1 MEEKLLLARELAS
14 CLGGIEVQMITDSN
28 ASFHRFM
35 AQSIYGSF
43 MPFVSADTIRM
54 MLDDMQPA
62 CLYILGGILD
72 LSYVVIP
79 LGDRRFLCAGPCLN
93 EEFSESRI
101 RAKLRPF
108 RLTGST
114 AERVIDYCRWQPV
127 LPPES
132 LHRFGSL
139 LCRHVVGLPEPIPHR
154 RIDYRWYQFGQSPI
168 PEPQSEESSIHRIE
182 QRYETSAAL
191 TEAVKQ
197 GNLSLAYSFI
207 QGFQPGMSE
216 IVRSPNPLRNAQNL
230 CIILNTQLR
239 HALEECRIH
248 PYRLDKVSGDIA
260 THIETLKSPEA
271 ASKFCVEII
280 RRYCELSL
288 ENRYHHLNRLSQQA
302 VVYIK
307 THLNDNLTVKDT
319 AAVLLVNA
327 NYLSGVFRREL
338 GMTFIDFLNHQRSE
352 QAAAL
357 LRHTNM
363 QIQRI
368 AAAVGYNNSSYF
380 TRQFVRIFGCT
391 PKEYRAKGLL

>member
-14 CLGGIEVQMITDSN
+14 CLGGIEVQMVADSN
-28 ASFHRFM
+28 DSLHRFL
-35 AQSIYGSF
+35 AQGIYGSF
-43 MPFVSADTIRM
+43 MSFVSADTIRM

-79 LGDRRFLCAGPCLN
+79 LGGRRFLCAGPCLN
-93 EEFSESRI
+93 EEFSESRF

-108 RLTGST
+108 RLSGST
-114 AERVIDYCRWQPV
+114 AERIIHYCRWQPV
-127 LPPES
+127 LPPET
-132 LHRFGSL
+132 LLRFGSL
-139 LCRHVVGLPEPIPHR
+139 LGRHVVGLPEPIPHR

-168 PEPQSEESSIHRIE
+168 PEPQSEEFSIHRIE
-182 QRYETSAAL
+182 QRYEASAAL

-216 IVRSPNPLRNAQNL
+216 IVRNPNPLRNAQNL

-248 PYRLDKVSGDIA
+248 PYQLDKVSGGIA
-260 THIETLKSPEA
+260 AHIETLKSPEA
-271 ASKFCVEII
+271 AGKFCVEII

-307 THLNDNLTVKDT
+307 THLSDNLTVKDT

-338 GMTFIDFLNHQRSE
+338 GMTFIDFLNRQRSE

-368 AAAVGYNNSSYF
+368 AAAVGYNNTSYF

-391 PKEYRAKGLL
+391 PKEYRAKSLL

>member
-1 MEEKLLLARELAS
+1 
-14 CLGGIEVQMITDSN
+14 
-28 ASFHRFM
+28 
-35 AQSIYGSF
+35 
-43 MPFVSADTIRM
+43 
-54 MLDDMQPA
+54 
-62 CLYILGGILD
+62 
-72 LSYVVIP
+72 
-79 LGDRRFLCAGPCLN
+79 
-93 EEFSESRI
+93 
-101 RAKLRPF
+101 
-108 RLTGST
+108 
-114 AERVIDYCRWQPV
+114 
-127 LPPES
+127 
-132 LHRFGSL
+132 
-139 LCRHVVGLPEPIPHR
+139 
-154 RIDYRWYQFGQSPI
+154 
-168 PEPQSEESSIHRIE
+168 
-182 QRYETSAAL
+182 
-191 TEAVKQ
+191 
-197 GNLSLAYSFI
+197 
-207 QGFQPGMSE
+207 MSE

-338 GMTFIDFLNHQRSE
+338 GMTFIDFLNRQRSE

-363 QIQRI
+363 QI
-368 AAAVGYNNSSYF
+368 
-380 TRQFVRIFGCT
+380 
-391 PKEYRAKGLL
+391 